1 MNNNEAAFLIQ
12 TMLKSMRENPAQF
25 NFTVNVTTVGA
36 MGIGGPGGAGIVG
49 IANGSGVGVYAS
61 ASASAPSQMQIQI
74 SEQRANQELNAQF
87 TKIQSILESIITEL
101 ENTTISREKS
111 ETFIGKL
118 KSTWLPNVV
127 IATIAAI
134 LEQVFG

>member
-49 IANGSGVGVYAS
+49 IANGPGMGVY

>member
-49 IANGSGVGVYAS
+49 IANGPGVGVY

>member
-1 MNNNEAAFLIQ
+1 
-12 TMLKSMRENPAQF
+12 MRENPAQF

-36 MGIGGPGGAGIVG
+36 MGIGGPGGPGIVG
-49 IANGSGVGVYAS
+49 IANGPGVGVY

-87 TKIQSILESIITEL
+87 TKIQSILESIIMEL

>member
-36 MGIGGPGGAGIVG
+36 MGIGGPGGPGIVG
-49 IANGSGVGVYAS
+49 IANGPGVGVY

-87 TKIQSILESIITEL
+87 TKIQSILESIIMEL

>member
-12 TMLKSMRENPAQF
+12 TMLKSMRENPVQF

-49 IANGSGVGVYAS
+49 IANGSGVGVY

>member
-49 IANGSGVGVYAS
+49 IANGSGVGVY